1 MSDSLVLY
9 ESQNGT
15 VNELTHYGVL
25 GMKWGVRRS
34 PKQLRAKSGKL
45 AKKNAKLDRKR
56 VALEDKTT
64 KRIGKKQEKIAKLHY
79 KADKKR
85 SKTYG
90 LFTSRDK
97 AQVLNYDAGK
107 LDAKANK
114 LQGKINA
121 MKGKTSSIEAKIKR
135 NKNLMNVYNATADA
149 LDSGKISKGKG
160 FVDKFFMKY
169 EDVRY

>member
-1 MSDSLVLY
+1 MADSLILY

-45 AKKNAKLDRKR
+45 AKKNAKLERKK
-56 VALEDKTT
+56 VSIEDKTT

-85 SKTYG
+85 NKRYG
-90 LFTSRDK
+90 FFTNKEKSD
-97 AQVLNYDAGK
+97 QLDYDAGK

-121 MKGKTSSIEAKIKR
+121 MKGKTASIEAKIKK
-135 NKNLMNVYNATADA
+135 NKNLMDVYNATADA
-149 LDSGKISKGKG
+149 LDSGKIKKGKG
-160 FVDKFFMKY
+160 FVDKLFMKY
-169 EDVRY
+169 EDTRY